1 MSAAGFFSAAGVF
14 HSSPCSIQKMFLE
27 PRLRRGGLL
36 LSLRFGDLSLV
47 PGQLGKDVPG
57 RGSGS
62 KAGGGERTFW
72 MVLGGLQGSAARE
85 RPARHGVSK
94 AAEGRCQHHRWAGSI
109 PGRGQVGAHELRTVG
124 ALSLGRFCTRSSC
137 SHWLSLN
144 TCNRNHFQMQNIAV
158 VC

>member
-1 MSAAGFFSAAGVF
+1 
-14 HSSPCSIQKMFLE
+14 MFLE
-27 PRLRRGGLL
+27 PHLRRGGLL

-57 RGSGS
+57 RGRGS
-62 KAGGGERTFW
+62 KAGGGEWTFW

-85 RPARHGVSK
+85 RPARHGGSK
-94 AAEGRCQHHRWAGSI
+94 AAEGGCQHHRWAGSI

-124 ALSLGRFCTRSSC
+124 ALSLGRFCTRSWC

-144 TCNRNHFQMQNIAV
+144 TCNRNHFQKQNIAV